1 MDQRQRL
8 LLKREANETELNN
21 LRFRYDDYYREY
33 LLEQF
38 MGDDH
43 QAKPLSETEWHT
55 RRDALVQELRAI
67 DRERKRL
74 GVSQND

>member
-1 MDQRQRL
+1 MMEIFSMDQRQRL

-38 MGDDH
+38 SG
-43 QAKPLSETEWHT
+43 
-55 RRDALVQELRAI
+55 R
-67 DRERKRL
+67 
-74 GVSQND
+74 